1 MTEQI
6 HKKQTNEISL
16 RVSANKCRTKCD
28 LISRRN
34 EIFDLQYLSKRLVAH
49 VAIFKKFSCEQFTR
63 FEEDCRCYHSD
74 SYLPTVSPYNFTQ
87 YLRISVISKTSGD

>member
-6 HKKQTNEISL
+6 HKKQSL

-28 LISRRN
+28 LISGRN
-34 EIFDLQYLSKRLVAH
+34 EIFDLQYLSKRH

-63 FEEDCRCYHSD
+63 LEENCRCYHSD
-74 SYLPTVSPYNFTQ
+74 SYLTTVSPYNFTQ
-87 YLRISVISKTSGD
+87 HLRISVISKTSGD

>member
-6 HKKQTNEISL
+6 HKKQSL

-28 LISRRN
+28 LISGRN
-34 EIFDLQYLSKRLVAH
+34 EIFDLQYLSKRH

-63 FEEDCRCYHSD
+63 LEEDCRCYHSN

-87 YLRISVISKTSGD
+87 YLRISVISKNSGD

>member
-6 HKKQTNEISL
+6 HKKQTNKISL

-28 LISRRN
+28 LISGRN
-34 EIFDLQYLSKRLVAH
+34 EIFDLQYLSKRH

-63 FEEDCRCYHSD
+63 LEENCRCYHSD
-74 SYLPTVSPYNFTQ
+74 SYLTTVSPYNFTQ

>member
-6 HKKQTNEISL
+6 HKKHSL

-28 LISRRN
+28 LISGRN
-34 EIFDLQYLSKRLVAH
+34 EIFDLQYLSKRH

-63 FEEDCRCYHSD
+63 LEENCRCYHSD
-74 SYLPTVSPYNFTQ
+74 SYLTTVSPYNFTQ
-87 YLRISVISKTSGD
+87 CLRISVISKTSGD

>member
-6 HKKQTNEISL
+6 HKKQSL

-28 LISRRN
+28 LISGRN
-34 EIFDLQYLSKRLVAH
+34 EIFDLQYLSKRH

-63 FEEDCRCYHSD
+63 LEEDCRCYHSN